1 MQTLIHDLSSATG
14 LSPAQLAKETV
25 FVSHETFTPARGGS
39 AEAEIQ
45 GLKSAFGTDTPS
57 VLITNTKGFTGHA
70 MGAGIEDVIAIKA
83 LQHQQVPPIPNL
95 ETPDDSAQDLRFS
108 SGGAFNGQFAIR
120 LAAGFGSQLVLLAW
134 QKGATT
140 KDDGKYD
147 AWLRQ
152 ITDTAQTP
160 SAIQSTE
167 PSTGGVAVQDTSNVV
182 TAQNHSTSSRS
193 VSEIT
198 KQVLAVIAAQTGYE
212 TTDLDLEYELEADLG
227 IDTVKQAELFAEL
240 RETFNVP
247 DDVQIEMTTAPTIQ
261 SLIDWFHTHQASSV
275 TEPAVQ
281 SKPATTEDVD
291 YQNIV
296 LSTLAAQTDTR
307 LQT

>member
-1 MQTLIHDLSSATG
+1 M
-14 LSPAQLAKETV
+14 
-25 FVSHETFTPARGGS
+25 
-39 AEAEIQ
+39 IQ
-45 GLKSAFGTDTPS
+45 R
-57 VLITNTKGFTGHA
+57 IW
-70 MGAGIEDVIAIKA
+70 
-83 LQHQQVPPIPNL
+83 
-95 ETPDDSAQDLRFS
+95 FS
-108 SGGAFNGQFAIR
+108 SGGVFNGRFAIR

-140 KDDGKYD
+140 KDSEKYD

-212 TTDLDLEYELEADLG
+212 TSDLDLEYELEADLG

-261 SLIDWFHTHQASSV
+261 SLIDWFHITKLFRYRARVGSNPLLQ
-275 TEPAVQ
+275 
-281 SKPATTEDVD
+281 KML
-291 YQNIV
+291 IIR
-296 LSTLAAQTDTR
+296 TLF
-307 LQT
+307 